1 MSLKDIMVSEK
12 RQVQKDIEVEGK
24 MVVARDRGGDVE

>member
-24 MVVARDRGGDVE
+24 MVVDRDRGGDVE